1 MKNLKLEELSVEQKI
16 GMLFCA
22 RSFAAGNPED
32 LEFTLDLIRNHA
44 LGCIQLPYKNTE
56 LMKKVR
62 EAADY
67 PIIIVMDMEMG
78 YPGSQLPPIPLMS
91 LSACNTPE
99 AYRAYARAIVTDAK
113 AAGYNSTWGPV
124 IDVLACDGPCS
135 VYRKFSDD
143 PNKVAKAAEYINQ
156 VFHNNHFAGCGK
168 HYPGGSHGPVDTHM
182 ANVDSPSTKE
192 ELINKFMVPYR
203 HLMEKG
209 LLPTI
214 MVGHNVQKDV
224 DPDYPASLSKKTI
237 DIIRDMGFDGVCYT
251 DSLAMMAILQLYGEE
266 NVLGMAIA
274 AGNDI
279 VLPNYRSS
287 NRKNYEMLLKNYRDG
302 AFTEERLNE
311 AVRRVLA
318 LQEFLGAQPE
328 QPELFTEE
336 DREVY
341 YNIAKDCI
349 TAVTDP
355 GVDAALDPDNK
366 DRLFVVLTEAN
377 SVDKELAQEAITRNW
392 YQPDAIIEKIH
403 EEFPEAE
410 VVTLTDYA
418 TARENEYVLTRATEH
433 KEVVFITF
441 CTTRPYLGTDCLT
454 RRTEAMINAF
464 NYSGKLSA
472 VLHFG
477 NPFALKT
484 LNHIPRKLFG
494 YMMPQSQLH
503 AIEVLAGKLPAKG
516 TLPFQIEFQ

>member
-1 MKNLKLEELSVEQKI
+1 
-16 GMLFCA
+16 
-22 RSFAAGNPED
+22 
-32 LEFTLDLIRNHA
+32 
-44 LGCIQLPYKNTE
+44 
-56 LMKKVR
+56 
-62 EAADY
+62 
-67 PIIIVMDMEMG
+67 
-78 YPGSQLPPIPLMS
+78 
-91 LSACNTPE
+91 
-99 AYRAYARAIVTDAK
+99 
-113 AAGYNSTWGPV
+113 
-124 IDVLACDGPCS
+124 
-135 VYRKFSDD
+135 
-143 PNKVAKAAEYINQ
+143 VAKAAEYINQ

>member
-22 RSFAAGNPED
+22 RSFSASDPED

-44 LGCIQLPYKNTE
+44 LGCVQLPYKNTE

-78 YPGSQLPPIPLMS
+78 YPGSKLPPVPLMS
-91 LSACNTPE
+91 LSACDKPE

-124 IDVLACDGPCS
+124 IDVLDNDGPAS

-143 PNKVAKAAEYINQ
+143 PEKVARAAAEVQ
-156 VFHNNHFAGCGK
+156 GVFKANHFGGCGK
-168 HYPGGSHGPVDTHM
+168 HYPGGSHGNVDTHM
-182 ANVDSPSTKE
+182 ANIDSPTTKE
-192 ELINKFMVPYR
+192 ELLNRHLVPYFR
-203 HLMEKG
+203 LMEKG

-214 MVGHNVQKDV
+214 MTGHSVLPEV
-224 DPDYPASLSKKTI
+224 DPDRPASLSKKVN
-237 DIIRDMGFDGVCYT
+237 DLIRDRGFDGVCYT
-251 DSLAMMAILQLYGEE
+251 DSFAMMAILQKYGEE
-266 NVLGMAIA
+266 NVLGMAVA

-287 NRKNYEMLLKNYRDG
+287 NRKNYEYLLQNYRDG

-355 GVDAALDPDNK
+355 GMDASLDMTNK

-377 SVDKELAQEAITRNW
+377 SVDKELAQEAMTRNW
-392 YQPDAIIEKIH
+392 YHPDAIIEKIH

-410 VVTLTDYA
+410 VVTLSDYA
-418 TARENEYVLTRATEH
+418 TARENEQVLTKSTAH

-441 CTTRPYLGTDCLT
+441 CTTRAYLGTDCLT
-454 RRTEAMINAF
+454 RRTESMINAL

-472 VLHFG
+472 VVHFG

-484 LNHIPRKLFG
+484 VNHLKRKIFG